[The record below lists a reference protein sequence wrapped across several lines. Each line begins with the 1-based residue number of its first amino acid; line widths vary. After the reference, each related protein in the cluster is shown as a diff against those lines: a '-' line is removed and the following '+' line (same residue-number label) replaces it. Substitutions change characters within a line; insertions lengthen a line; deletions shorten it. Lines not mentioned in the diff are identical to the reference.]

1 MTKNS
6 FLFVV
11 MLSTALSLGFASCD
25 NDNEPKNPKKKYEYV
40 DLGLSVKWATCNIG
54 ASSPE
59 EYGSYFAWGEVE
71 PKDYY
76 GYDNYKWFIYQKDV
90 SMTIT
95 KYNYDPYMGSV
106 DNKMILDQEDD
117 AATVNM
123 GKAWRMPTIDEIT
136 ELVQGCTWEFT
147 ELYNGKF
154 VRGWIGT
161 SKVNN
166 KSIFFP
172 LAGLKGTEG
181 DSYRATCG
189 FYWSSSKAIAGIG
202 TSSYCLLLNDGEIYG
217 GDYSIDPEKDL
228 AQNGNDY
235 YATSCTL
242 GQSIRGVTE

>member
-1 MTKNS
+1 MRKVNLIFTAM
-6 FLFVV
+6 LFA
-11 MLSTALSLGFASCD
+11 ALSLGFASCD
-25 NDNEPKNPKKKYEYV
+25 NDNEPKIPKIKYKYV

-59 EYGSYFAWGEVE
+59 EYGDYFAWGEVE

-76 GYDNYKWFIYQKDV
+76 GMDNYKWVICEENGPR
-90 SMTIT
+90 TIT
-95 KYNYDPYMGSV
+95 KYNYDPYMGNV
-106 DNKMILDQEDD
+106 DNKMVLDPEDD

-123 GKAWRMPTIDEIT
+123 GKAWRMPTMDEIT

-147 ELYNGKF
+147 NLYNGKN

-189 FYWSSSKAIAGIG
+189 FYWSSSKAITEIP
-202 TSSYCLLLNDGEIYG
+202 TFHSFSLLLNDEEISG
-217 GDYSIDPEKDL
+217 GDGSIDPEKDPAYNEAYYL
-228 AQNGNDY
+228 SYISNG
-235 YATSCTL
+235 L
-242 GQSIRGVTE
+242 PIRGVRE